1 MEGQKEWN
9 SLTESERLEIIKL
22 AALTNNHW
30 KRIGETIGRNP
41 ETCKKFFYS
50 YKKYNTIFPKQGR
63 PKKVDDETE
72 QNIVNSM
79 RNNPL
84 QTLRDVAE
92 ENNVSKPTAK
102 TVLNDNKIKYY
113 RMTPVAPLDQ
123 SHKNNRLSMCDII
136 LSYQYSQ
143 LPPIIFT
150 DESTVCEDLNK
161 GGIWREWGHHPPE
174 SFYIKDQ
181 RPLSLMIWGE
191 LALEVFVHRSS
202 FSINMLILR
211 LI

>member
-9 SLTESERLEIIKL
+9 ALTESERLEIIKL
-22 AALTNNHW
+22 AALTNNQW

-113 RMTPVAPLDQ
+113 RIVVKGVPNRGQINPLLKRFKWPLFGPLPNIKNSIHLQHHILNLHLTPHSDP
-123 SHKNNRLSMCDII
+123 
-136 LSYQYSQ
+136 YSGA
-143 LPPIIFT
+143 T
-150 DESTVCEDLNK
+150 
-161 GGIWREWGHHPPE
+161 
-174 SFYIKDQ
+174 
-181 RPLSLMIWGE
+181 
-191 LALEVFVHRSS
+191 
-202 FSINMLILR
+202 
-211 LI
+211 

>member
-1 MEGQKEWN
+1 MECSYRKRTIRNHQASSINKQPMETNWRNNRKKPRNMQK
-9 SLTESERLEIIKL
+9 K
-22 AALTNNHW
+22 
-30 KRIGETIGRNP
+30 
-41 ETCKKFFYS
+41 FYS